1 MNRNSIF
8 TSKAFLIIFAALMS
22 GWGIHAGPRLGD
34 HESINAQCARQAIE
48 EGHWLIPKF
57 QDQSRVRKSP
67 LGIWLIAGSS
77 VIVDGIRGV
86 EPVSELAARLPQAL
100 AAVLNVLVIAW
111 LGRRMYGDRAGRL
124 AGFMAAV
131 SVATI
136 YFSHSALIEM
146 TLTLFITLAFACF
159 WRACEEPRVSQKW
172 LIGFYASFAMAMMAK
187 MPLPLMIIA
196 PPLFIYWVLLRPAT
210 MNDAGDDMPAMEGGI
225 APKGQAWV
233 GQLKA
238 IPSLL
243 SIPGI
248 LLFVVLCGAWPL
260 YVYLNVDGV
269 LSLWQA
275 EYMGRFSGEMD
286 DRAMPFWYYI
296 PIVFGFVAPFALFLS
311 EGIGAFFL
319 KPYQRHQHAL
329 GFLLAWGIWGLFFL
343 SLSSFK
349 RPHYVAS
356 IIPPFILM
364 MVPVVD
370 RLYFDA
376 LAYSKRIIKV
386 FCDICVI
393 TIIALVFVG
402 ISNLK
407 GKNFASPVMLYTI
420 LGLIALCWCGA
431 AIAYRIDKRMA
442 SLTLL
447 IASGPVMLAA
457 GWGGATYMDAADQR
471 IEAVTTALH
480 DLGVTSEDRVV
491 LVDGRVDARFP
502 FYAGL
507 RIQRLFTPVEVASM
521 RTSRSEMPVELLEA
535 AADKMRDMITTD
547 PRTYFLMDSQRFD
560 YLRGDFELP
569 VAELARVK
577 LTNEKKGK
585 SCVILGRDAKS

>member
-1 MNRNSIF
+1 MKRNSFF
-8 TSKAFLIIFAALMS
+8 TSKAFLIIFAAVMC

-48 EGHWLIPKF
+48 EGHWLIPRF

-67 LGIWLIAGSS
+67 LGIWLIAASS
-77 VIVDGIRGV
+77 VVVDGVRGV

-100 AAVLNVLVIAW
+100 AAVLNVLVVAW
-111 LGRRMYGDRAGRL
+111 MGRRMYGDRAGRL
-124 AGFMAAV
+124 AGWMAAV

-146 TLTLFITLAFACF
+146 TLTLFITLSFACF
-159 WRACEEPRVSQKW
+159 WRACEEPKVSGRW

-196 PPLFIYWVLLRPAT
+196 PPLFIYWVFLRPAT
-210 MNDAGDDMPAMEGGI
+210 MNAGEALETDAE
-225 APKGQAWV
+225 V
-233 GQLKA
+233 GVTARNLSWIDQLKA

-248 LLFVVLCGAWPL
+248 LLFLLICGAWPL

-296 PIVFGFVAPFALFLS
+296 PIVFGFVAPFALFLG
-311 EGIGAFFL
+311 EGAIAFFL
-319 KPYQRHQHAL
+319 KPYAHRKHAL
-329 GFLLAWGIWGLFFL
+329 GFLFAWAIWGLFFL

-356 IIPPFILM
+356 IIPPFVLM
-364 MVPVVD
+364 MVPVVE
-370 RLYFDA
+370 RMYFDA
-376 LAYSKRIIKV
+376 LAYPKRIV
-386 FCDICVI
+386 NAFCDICVI
-393 TIIALVFVG
+393 VIIALVFVG

-407 GKNFASPVMLYTI
+407 GKSFVSPSTLYVVV
-420 LGLIALCWCGA
+420 GLIAFCWCGA
-431 AIAYRIDKRMA
+431 AIAYRIDKRVA
-442 SLTLL
+442 SLVLL

-457 GWGGATYMDAADQR
+457 GWGGAAHMDSNDQR

-480 DLGVTSEDRVV
+480 GLGVTSDERVV

-502 FYAGL
+502 FYADL
-507 RIQRLFTPVEVASM
+507 RIERLFTPVEVASM
-521 RTSRSEMPVELLEA
+521 RTSRSEMPVELLQA
-535 AADKMRDMITTD
+535 AANKMGDMITTN
-547 PRTYFLMDSQRFD
+547 PRTFFLMDAQRFD
-560 YLRGDFELP
+560 FLKGDFDLP

-577 LTNEKKGK
+577 LTKEKKGK
-585 SCVILGRDAKS
+585 SCVILGRESKS

>member
-1 MNRNSIF
+1 MKRNSFF
-8 TSKAFLIIFAALMS
+8 TSRAFLIIFAALMC

-77 VIVDGIRGV
+77 VIVDGVRGV
-86 EPVSELAARLPQAL
+86 EPVSELAARLPQAV
-100 AAVLNVLVIAW
+100 AALLNVLAIAW

-146 TLTLFITLAFACF
+146 TLTFFITLSFACF
-159 WRACEEPRVSQKW
+159 WRACEEPRVNGKW
-172 LIGFYASFAMAMMAK
+172 LVGFYAAFAMAMMAK

-196 PPLFIYWVLLRPAT
+196 PPLFLYWVILRPRT
-210 MNDAGDDMPAMEGGI
+210 MKSGVQDEAVTDEGNAANGLR
-225 APKGQAWV
+225 WSD
-233 GQLKA
+233 QLKA

-243 SIPGI
+243 SIPG
-248 LLFVVLCGAWPL
+248 LLVFFVICGAWPL

-296 PIVFGFVAPFALFLS
+296 PIVFGFVAPFALFVS

-319 KPYQRHQHAL
+319 KPYQRHKHAL
-329 GFLLAWGIWGLFFL
+329 GFLLAWAVWGLFFL
-343 SLSSFK
+343 SMSSFK

-370 RLYFDA
+370 RLFFDT
-376 LAYSKRIIKV
+376 LAYPKRIIKI

-393 TIIALVFVG
+393 AIVALIFVG
-402 ISNLK
+402 ISNLHD
-407 GKNFASPVMLYTI
+407 KNMVSPATLYTVLTLVGI
-420 LGLIALCWCGA
+420 CWCGA
-431 AIAYRIDKRMA
+431 AITYRIDKRMT
-442 SLTLL
+442 SLALL
-447 IASGPVMLAA
+447 IASGPVMMIA
-457 GWGGATYMDAADQR
+457 GWSGAAHMDEADQR

-480 DLGVTSEDRVV
+480 DLGVTSDDRLV

-502 FYAGL
+502 FYADL
-507 RIQRLFTPVEVASM
+507 RIQRLFTPVEVSKM

-535 AADKMRDMITTD
+535 AADKMRNMITSD
-547 PRTYFLMDSQRFD
+547 PRTFFLMDAQRFD
-560 YLRGDFELP
+560 FLRGDYELP

-585 SCVILGRDAKS
+585 SCVILGRDAEL

>member
-1 MNRNSIF
+1 MKRNSFF
-8 TSKAFLIIFAALMS
+8 TSKAFLIIFSAVMC

-48 EGHWLIPKF
+48 EGHWLIPRF

-67 LGIWLIAGSS
+67 LGIWLIAASS
-77 VIVDGIRGV
+77 VVVDGVRGV

-111 LGRRMYGDRAGRL
+111 MGRRMYGDRAGRL
-124 AGFMAAV
+124 AGWMAAV

-146 TLTLFITLAFACF
+146 TLTLFITLSFACF
-159 WRACEEPRVSQKW
+159 WRACEEPKVSGKW

-196 PPLFIYWVLLRPAT
+196 PPLFIYWVFLRPAT
-210 MNDAGDDMPAMEGGI
+210 MNPDETFETNAEEG
-225 APKGQAWV
+225 ATAQNLNWV
-233 GQLKA
+233 DQLKA

-248 LLFVVLCGAWPL
+248 LLFLLICGAWPL

-296 PIVFGFVAPFALFLS
+296 PIVFGFVAPFALFLG
-311 EGIGAFFL
+311 EGTIAVFL
-319 KPYQRHQHAL
+319 KPYAHRKHAL
-329 GFLLAWGIWGLFFL
+329 GFLFAWAIWGLFFL

-364 MVPVVD
+364 MVPVVE
-370 RLYFDA
+370 RMYFEA
-376 LAYSKRIIKV
+376 SAYPKRIV
-386 FCDICVI
+386 NAFCDICVI
-393 TIIALVFVG
+393 VIIALVFVG
-402 ISNLK
+402 IANLK
-407 GKNFASPVMLYTI
+407 GKSFVSPSTLYVVV
-420 LGLIALCWCGA
+420 GLIAACWCGA

-442 SLTLL
+442 SLVLL

-457 GWGGATYMDAADQR
+457 GWGGAAHMDANDQR

-480 DLGVTSEDRVV
+480 DLGVTSEDKVV

-502 FYAGL
+502 FYADL
-507 RIQRLFTPVEVASM
+507 RIERLFTPVEVASM
-521 RTSRSEMPVELLEA
+521 RTSRSEMPVELLQA
-535 AADKMRDMITTD
+535 AADKMRDLITTN
-547 PRTYFLMDSQRFD
+547 PRTFFIMDAQRFD
-560 YLRGDFELP
+560 YLSGDYDMP

-577 LTNEKKGK
+577 LTKEKKGK
-585 SCVILGRDAKS
+585 SCVILGSETKS